1 LLELPPLLTNPKF
14 MNGIEKMT
22 AKDVSVSLNV
32 SPKVAAKILIT
43 IKKDFDLRIVTYWHF
58 KKFLKLEDC

>member
-1 LLELPPLLTNPKF
+1 